1 MELIISAFFGIVI
14 FLAIV
19 SIQKRTYLLER
30 RSVHIHNNLIGAIKL
45 LESNL
50 ETQNNV
56 INQLLE
62 TRRGRHTTS
71 PGAAPE

>member
-1 MELIISAFFGIVI
+1 MELITSFFGIVI
-14 FLAIV
+14 ILAIV
-19 SIQKRTYLLER
+19 SIQKRAYLLEK
-30 RSVHIHNNLIGAIKL
+30 RSVHIHNNLISAIKL

-62 TRRGRHTTS
+62 TRRDRHTTS